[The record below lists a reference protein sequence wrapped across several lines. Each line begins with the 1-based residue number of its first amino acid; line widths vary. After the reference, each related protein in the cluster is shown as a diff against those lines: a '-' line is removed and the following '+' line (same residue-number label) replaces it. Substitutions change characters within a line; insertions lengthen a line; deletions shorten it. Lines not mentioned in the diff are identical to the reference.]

1 MASSPAVV
9 SELADCATWQC
20 REVHEF
26 TGTSLADDDA
36 AAVMRINPST
46 RTPSLSRADLAGHV
60 A

>member
-20 REVHEF
+20 REIHEF
-26 TGTSLADDDA
+26 TGNDDADDA